1 MWNSLLITLERQTAK
16 MEKRSNKSGAGV
28 DGRDR
33 FFSHNTDIQGSL
45 TQREGMEAN
54 GVPNKYC
61 FLGFINLSSYL
72 ITSILT

>member
-1 MWNSLLITLERQTAK
+1 MWNSLLIILERQMAK

-45 TQREGMEAN
+45 TQTEGM
-54 GVPNKYC
+54 
-61 FLGFINLSSYL
+61 
-72 ITSILT
+72 